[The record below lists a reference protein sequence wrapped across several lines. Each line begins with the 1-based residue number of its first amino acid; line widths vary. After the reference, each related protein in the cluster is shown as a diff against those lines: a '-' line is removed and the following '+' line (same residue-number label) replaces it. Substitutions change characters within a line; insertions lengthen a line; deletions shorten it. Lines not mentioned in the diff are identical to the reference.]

1 MAKFVLCHVAK
12 LSKIKQMW
20 HLQMICSKFAIEV
33 NPFFRPV
40 PAVTAKKCAEDG
52 KVCSTRK
59 VVVLLN
65 KSIAYLPF
73 SLPSPSSLR
82 TFPNI
87 ACETVSKASVKTKI
101 TAEVVKP
108 NQR

>member
-1 MAKFVLCHVAK
+1 MHFSATAAKSSPKKRIRAVSNFIAPIPT
-12 LSKIKQMW
+12 LSICQM
-20 HLQMICSKFAIEV
+20 LANEDES
-33 NPFFRPV
+33 
-40 PAVTAKKCAEDG
+40 DG
-52 KVCSTRK
+52 KEMYKKVCCTCK

-101 TAEVVKP
+101 TAEVVTP